1 MIILRISWYYH
12 AIRPYIA
19 VLIEQFYLYLTDQ
32 ELKQLTHGWMLFQ
45 TTLPITNSRTRT
57 QEQNTAKSARN
68 IKKPHLFPRIK
79 SPKRTI
85 KNRNFHELKGGKT
98 EEITKNRKE
107 KKKQGGRGELTFSGV
122 CGGGGTWDSGGGG
135 GGWGGEAAAR
145 SSMEMVH
152 GRERERER
160 SDKWSL
166 PLATLPQRGKRFPL
180 SFLHKHPCTIN
191 QISF

>member
-68 IKKPHLFPRIK
+68 IKKPHLLPRIK

-107 KKKQGGRGELTFSGV
+107 KKKQGGSSRAHLLRRLRGRRVVWFRRRRRRVLR
-122 CGGGGTWDSGGGG
+122 GGGG
-135 GGWGGEAAAR
+135 EV
-145 SSMEMVH
+145 VH
-152 GRERERER
+152 GDGTWAREREREIR
-160 SDKWSL
+160 QVEFAIGN
-166 PLATLPQRGKRFPL
+166 ATTKGKKIS
-180 SFLHKHPCTIN
+180 SFLLAQTPLYY
-191 QISF
+191 

>member
-1 MIILRISWYYH
+1 
-12 AIRPYIA
+12 
-19 VLIEQFYLYLTDQ
+19 
-32 ELKQLTHGWMLFQ
+32 MLFQ

-107 KKKQGGRGELTFSGV
+107 KKKQGGSRRAHLLRRLRGRRHVGFRRRRRRV
-122 CGGGGTWDSGGGG
+122 RRGGGG
-135 GGWGGEAAAR
+135 EV
-145 SSMEMVH
+145 VH
-152 GRERERER
+152 GDGTWARERERDPTSGVCHWQRYHKGEKDFLFP
-160 SDKWSL
+160 SCTNTPVLLIKFHFSP
-166 PLATLPQRGKRFPL
+166 PL
-180 SFLHKHPCTIN
+180 
-191 QISF
+191 